1 MTISEKIGKKKAK
14 TISEKIEEKKA
25 KIAAAQ
31 ERIGKEQDKISKYR
45 RELDTLES
53 LEVKAMLKE
62 IDMPLDQVVV
72 KRFLSTKRAFLV
84 KAERVAAA
92 L

>member
-14 TISEKIEEKKA
+14 TIPEKVEEKKA

-62 IDMPLDQVVV
+62 IDMPLDQV
-72 KRFLSTKRAFLV
+72 KELLKNMKSTPMQTPGSAN
-84 KAERVAAA
+84 E
-92 L
+92 

>member
-14 TISEKIEEKKA
+14 TIPEKIEEKKA

-45 RELDTLES
+45 SELDTLES

-62 IDMPLDQVVV
+62 IDMPLDQV
-72 KRFLSTKRAFLV
+72 KELLKNMKSTPMQTPGSAN
-84 KAERVAAA
+84 E
-92 L
+92 

>member
-1 MTISEKIGKKKAK
+1 M

-31 ERIGKEQDKISKYR
+31 ERIGKEQAKISKYR

-62 IDMPLDQVVV
+62 IDMPLDQV
-72 KRFLSTKRAFLV
+72 KELLKNMKSTPMQTPGSAN
-84 KAERVAAA
+84 E
-92 L
+92 

>member
-1 MTISEKIGKKKAK
+1 MKISEKIGKKRAK
-14 TISEKIEEKKA
+14 TIPEKIEEKKA

-62 IDMPLDQVVV
+62 IDMPLDQV
-72 KRFLSTKRAFLV
+72 KELLKNMKSTPMQTPGSAN
-84 KAERVAAA
+84 E
-92 L
+92 

>member
-1 MTISEKIGKKKAK
+1 MTISEKIGKKRAK
-14 TISEKIEEKKA
+14 TIPEKIEEKKA

-62 IDMPLDQVVV
+62 IDMPLDQV
-72 KRFLSTKRAFLV
+72 KELLKNMKSTPMQTPGNAN
-84 KAERVAAA
+84 E
-92 L
+92 

>member
-1 MTISEKIGKKKAK
+1 MTISEKIGEKKAK
-14 TISEKIEEKKA
+14 TIPEKIEEKKA

-62 IDMPLDQVVV
+62 IDMPLDQV
-72 KRFLSTKRAFLV
+72 KELLKNMKSTPMQTPGSAN
-84 KAERVAAA
+84 E
-92 L
+92 

>member
-1 MTISEKIGKKKAK
+1 M

-31 ERIGKEQDKISKYR
+31 ERIGKAQDKISKYR
-45 RELDTLES
+45 RALDTLES

-62 IDMPLDQVVV
+62 IDMPLDQV
-72 KRFLSTKRAFLV
+72 KELLKNMKSTPMQTPGNAN
-84 KAERVAAA
+84 E
-92 L
+92 

>member
-1 MTISEKIGKKKAK
+1 M

-45 RELDTLES
+45 RELDTLEIF
-53 LEVKAMLKE
+53 EVKAMLKGIE
-62 IDMPLDQVVV
+62 MPLDEV
-72 KRFLSTKRAFLV
+72 KELLKKMKATPMRLV
-84 KAERVAAA
+84 KSQR
-92 L
+92 

>member
-14 TISEKIEEKKA
+14 TIPEKIEEKKV

-62 IDMPLDQVVV
+62 IDMPLDQV
-72 KRFLSTKRAFLV
+72 KELLKNMKSTPMQTPGSAN
-84 KAERVAAA
+84 E
-92 L
+92 

>member
-1 MTISEKIGKKKAK
+1 MTMSEKIGKKKAK
-14 TISEKIEEKKA
+14 TIPEKIEEKKA

-62 IDMPLDQVVV
+62 IDMPLDQV
-72 KRFLSTKRAFLV
+72 KELLKNMKSTPMQTPGSAN
-84 KAERVAAA
+84 E
-92 L
+92 

>member
-1 MTISEKIGKKKAK
+1 MAADLQEQAVQVEWKA
-14 TISEKIEEKKA
+14 A
-25 KIAAAQ
+25 KITAAAQ

-62 IDMPLDQVVV
+62 IDMPLDQV
-72 KRFLSTKRAFLV
+72 KELLKNMKSTPMQTPGSAN
-84 KAERVAAA
+84 E
-92 L
+92 

>member
-14 TISEKIEEKKA
+14 TIHEKIEEKKA

-62 IDMPLDQVVV
+62 IDMPLDQI
-72 KRFLSTKRAFLV
+72 KELLKNMKSTPMQTPGSAN
-84 KAERVAAA
+84 E
-92 L
+92 

>member
-1 MTISEKIGKKKAK
+1 M

-31 ERIGKEQDKISKYR
+31 ERIGKEQAKISKYR

-62 IDMPLDQVVV
+62 IDMPLDQV
-72 KRFLSTKRAFLV
+72 KELLKNMKSTPMQTPGNAN
-84 KAERVAAA
+84 E
-92 L
+92 

>member
-14 TISEKIEEKKA
+14 TIPEKIEEKKA

-53 LEVKAMLKE
+53 LEGKAMLKE
-62 IDMPLDQVVV
+62 IDMPLDQV
-72 KRFLSTKRAFLV
+72 KELLKNMKSTPMQTPGSAN
-84 KAERVAAA
+84 E
-92 L
+92 

>member
-1 MTISEKIGKKKAK
+1 MTISEKIGKKKTK
-14 TISEKIEEKKA
+14 TIPEKIEEKKA

-62 IDMPLDQVVV
+62 IDMPLDQV
-72 KRFLSTKRAFLV
+72 KELLKNMKSTPMQTPGSAN
-84 KAERVAAA
+84 E
-92 L
+92 

>member
-1 MTISEKIGKKKAK
+1 MTISEKIGEKNAK
-14 TISEKIEEKKA
+14 TTSETIEENKA

-62 IDMPLDQVVV
+62 IDMPLDQV
-72 KRFLSTKRAFLV
+72 KELLKNMKSTPMQTPGNAN
-84 KAERVAAA
+84 E
-92 L
+92 

>member
-14 TISEKIEEKKA
+14 TIPEKIEEKKA
-25 KIAAAQ
+25 KISAAQ

-62 IDMPLDQVVV
+62 IDMPLDQV
-72 KRFLSTKRAFLV
+72 KELLKNMKSTPMQTPGSAN
-84 KAERVAAA
+84 E
-92 L
+92 

>member
-14 TISEKIEEKKA
+14 TIPEKIEEKKA

-45 RELDTLES
+45 RELDTLER

-62 IDMPLDQVVV
+62 IDMPLDQV
-72 KRFLSTKRAFLV
+72 KELLKNMKSTPMQTPGSAN
-84 KAERVAAA
+84 E
-92 L
+92 

>member
-1 MTISEKIGKKKAK
+1 M

-31 ERIGKEQDKISKYR
+31 ERIGKEQDNISKYR

-62 IDMPLDQVVV
+62 IDMPLDQV
-72 KRFLSTKRAFLV
+72 KELLKKMKSTPMQTPGNAN
-84 KAERVAAA
+84 E
-92 L
+92 

>member
-1 MTISEKIGKKKAK
+1 MNRSLLTGKKKAK
-14 TISEKIEEKKA
+14 TIPEKIEEKKA

-62 IDMPLDQVVV
+62 IDMPLDQV
-72 KRFLSTKRAFLV
+72 KELLKNMKSTPMQTPGSAN
-84 KAERVAAA
+84 E
-92 L
+92 